1 MSKRNIRLYIEDIQ
15 GAISKIE
22 KYSHGLSSSKFSQN
36 SLVIDAVIRNLE
48 VIGEAAKNI
57 PAEFKNEYK
66 DIPWSKI
73 AGMRNI
79 IVHEYFSVDLEILW
93 QTVKSDIPLLKAK
106 IKKLVKQLK

>member
-1 MSKRNIRLYIEDIQ
+1 MSKRNIKLYVDDIKD
-15 GAISKIE
+15 AISKID
-22 KYSHGLSSSKFSQN
+22 KYSKGLSFDKFSKN
-36 SLVIDAVIRNLE
+36 NLVIDAVVRNLE

-57 PAEFKNEYK
+57 PTDFKKEYK

-93 QTVKSDIPLLKAK
+93 QTIQQDILELKKLIGK
-106 IKKLVKQLK
+106 IKNYS